1 MNVWVAAG
9 SSLNLKTSIEKSKW
23 GVNRRLKNTWE
34 RVAKGD
40 LLLFYV
46 TSPVRGIIGIAR
58 VEGKA
63 EENNILWRDE
73 AVVGRAIY
81 PYRILFKPVFIL
93 DEEKW
98 ETDRIAVKDLNV
110 SVRAGLNSLR
120 NKDTAEKLLNR
131 IRGSWGV
138 KV

>member
-1 MNVWVAAG
+1 N
-9 SSLNLKTSIEKSKW
+9 K
-23 GVNRRLKNTWE
+23 RLKRSWE
-34 RVAKGD
+34 RVAKDD

-46 TSPVRGIIGIAR
+46 TSPVRGIVGVAS

-73 AVVGRAIY
+73 AVVGRVLY

-93 DEEKW
+93 DEDKW
-98 ETDRIAVKDLNV
+98 ETGRIPVKDLNV

-120 NKDTAEKLLNR
+120 NQDTVEKLLDR

-138 KV
+138 KL

>member
-1 MNVWVAAG
+1 MNVWIVTG
-9 SSLNLKTSIEKSKW
+9 SPLNLKTSLQKARW
-23 GVNRRLKNTWE
+23 GVNKRLKNSWE
-34 RVAKGD
+34 KVFKGD

-46 TSPVRGIIGIAR
+46 TSPVCGIVGVAS

-63 EENNILWRDE
+63 EENNILWHDE

-81 PYRILFKPVFIL
+81 PYRIIFKPLFIL

-98 ETDRIAVKDLNV
+98 EKDKIAVKDFNV

-120 NKDTAEKLLNR
+120 NPETVEKLLDR
-131 IRGSWGV
+131 VRKSWGI
-138 KV
+138 KA